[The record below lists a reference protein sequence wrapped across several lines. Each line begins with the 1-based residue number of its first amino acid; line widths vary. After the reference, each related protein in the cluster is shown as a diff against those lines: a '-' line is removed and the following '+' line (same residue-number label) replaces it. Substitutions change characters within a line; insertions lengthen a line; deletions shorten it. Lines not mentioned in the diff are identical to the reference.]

1 MSNANKPPAYD
12 PLLDPNLRQYFS
24 SPQVQKQLLRGGMI
38 DESGRILSDVPG
50 AGSKVHVI
58 NSELRRYEKDA
69 AILAKEEADLRRRVR
84 ELRLQKFVEEQQARR
99 YALLKEEE
107 NIRLEITKMLRESQQ
122 GPPPPILGRPG
133 VKEMQVQPEA
143 VRDVL
148 ARNPEGI
155 VSFYKEVSL
164 IEGEL
169 LASSQGSH
177 SSSII
182 NYNNNDGSIH
192 ETAEQQQH
200 QQQHQQQQQQQQQH
214 SHTTSS
220 SSSSSS
226 SSKLTTSFIPPVV
239 VAPVST
245 APLPS
250 DSPLRSY
257 NGMSVWQASDFELR
271 GSTGQSISSD
281 IGSGSSFINQLGNA
295 SGGGG
300 GGGGGGEGQLSPSF
314 EFVPP
319 STASSAFPIRSSAVS
334 VSVNNSNGSLTLV
347 DDANRSLTSPNA
359 PRQYVYNGAITTGTG
374 PSSSSATAAAAAS
387 TTNIYDNLE
396 TAELIKLQTNKRLG
410 LMTAGEA
417 SRFGLTSASSAAST
431 ADSTGG
437 GDDMTMSAAV
447 FSSTYD
453 RSLLATASSTLS
465 TGSAFGLDSITSK
478 TQEGFGG
485 GGGISS
491 SLSELSSRGGGRRE
505 EEEGKERDS
514 LQLIVDD
521 SVNSSS
527 VHINDGVE
535 SSHSVVSGD
544 SEEVDDSLMKQLRLA
559 TAESQA
565 RLPSEEEMLGLAKT
579 NKNNEDVLIK
589 DGTTSTEES
598 KENGSSTSND
608 NNETKEQV

>member
-1 MSNANKPPAYD
+1 MSKEKGYD
-12 PLLDPNLRQYFS
+12 PLMDPNLRQYFS

-84 ELRLQKFVEEQQARR
+84 DLRLQKFVEEQQARR

-133 VKEMQVQPEA
+133 VKEMQVQPDA

-164 IEGEL
+164 HEGEL
-169 LASSQGSH
+169 LASHDGSN
-177 SSSII
+177 STIMM
-182 NYNNNDGSIH
+182 NNNNESSVVESDYHHS
-192 ETAEQQQH
+192 QQH
-200 QQQHQQQQQQQQQH
+200 HHHHHHQ
-214 SHTTSS
+214 TLNSS

-226 SSKLTTSFIPPVV
+226 SSASTITTSFAAVPIV

-281 IGSGSSFINQLGNA
+281 AGGSISLSFI
-295 SGGGG
+295 GGGG
-300 GGGGGGEGQLSPSF
+300 VGQLSPSF

-319 STASSAFPIRSSAVS
+319 STASSAFPVRSSAI
-334 VSVNNSNGSLTLV
+334 GSLTLV
-347 DDANRSLTSPNA
+347 DDANRGLTSPSTQRN
-359 PRQYVYNGAITTGTG
+359 YVYNGGG
-374 PSSSSATAAAAAS
+374 GGGDPSSSSPSASAAEYDPAS
-387 TTNIYDNLE
+387 A
-396 TAELIKLQTNKRLG
+396 AELIKLQTNKRLG

-417 SRFGLTSASSAAST
+417 SRFGLSSASSAAST
-431 ADSTGG
+431 TDSTGG
-437 GDDMTMSAAV
+437 GGGDDMMMSSPI
-447 FSSTYD
+447 FSSNFD
-453 RSLLATASSTLS
+453 RSHLATASSTLS
-465 TGSAFGLDSITSK
+465 TGSAFELDSHISKQDHNTNTNGDTS
-478 TQEGFGG
+478 Q
-485 GGGISS
+485 SA
-491 SLSELSSRGGGRRE
+491 
-505 EEEGKERDS
+505 RDS
-514 LQLIVDD
+514 
-521 SVNSSS
+521 
-527 VHINDGVE
+527 
-535 SSHSVVSGD
+535 
-544 SEEVDDSLMKQLRLA
+544 EVDDSLMKQLRLV
-559 TAESQA
+559 TAESQV
-565 RLPSEEEMLGLAKT
+565 RLPSEEMMMGMTK
-579 NKNNEDVLIK
+579 
-589 DGTTSTEES
+589 STKFKEEES
-598 KENGSSTSND
+598 KEAEGKQTEGKETTTTD
-608 NNETKEQV
+608 ETKVE